1 MCLRRVEAERVSDG
15 TDVYLQKSCPE
26 HGEFS
31 TVLWRG
37 VKSYLAWTGGMSST
51 EKPGSDDKHAPG
63 EGCPFECGL
72 CDEHLQ
78 STCCVILEV
87 TNRCNLSCPVCF
99 ANAEAQFS
107 ADLSFDAI
115 LDRCRSLLERV
126 GRFNLQ
132 LSGGEPTMRND
143 LPEIVSAVRALGVP
157 FVQLNTNGLRLAAE
171 PEYAAELQQAGLD
184 CVFLQFDGVS
194 DDVYAALRGRSL
206 FDRKLD
212 AIHNCAKAQLGVVLV
227 PTLVPGVNTGEIGA
241 ILRFACAHLP
251 AIRAVHFQPV
261 SFFGRY
267 PHWTDAHNSEANE
280 FRTPGNACR
289 ITIPEILDAI
299 ETQTGGMFRVEDFRA
314 PMAEHASCS
323 FQGRFHIGEDGM
335 VRPAAQSASS
345 CCSAPQPL
353 VKLGAAPAA
362 KSTDSSS
369 RARQAVARQWAFPA
383 PAPDAQDT
391 GTESFDAF
399 LAEGRRTLSISGMAF
414 QDAWNLD
421 VERLRRCF
429 LHVAASDGKL
439 IPLCAYNLTA
449 ADGTP
454 LYRGKN
460 TLHGEVAR

>member
-1 MCLRRVEAERVSDG
+1 
-15 TDVYLQKSCPE
+15 
-26 HGEFS
+26 
-31 TVLWRG
+31 
-37 VKSYLAWTGGMSST
+37 
-51 EKPGSDDKHAPG
+51 
-63 EGCPFECGL
+63 
-72 CDEHLQ
+72 
-78 STCCVILEV
+78 
-87 TNRCNLSCPVCF
+87 
-99 ANAEAQFS
+99 
-107 ADLSFDAI
+107 
-115 LDRCRSLLERV
+115 
-126 GRFNLQ
+126 
-132 LSGGEPTMRND
+132 
-143 LPEIVSAVRALGVP
+143 VRALGVP

-171 PEYAAELQQAGLD
+171 PEYAAELHQAGLD
-184 CVFLQFDGVS
+184 CVFLQFDGMS
-194 DDVYAALRGRSL
+194 DDVYSVLRGRSL
-206 FDRKLD
+206 FGTKLD
-212 AIHNCAKAQLGVVLV
+212 AIRNCAKAQLGVVLV

-267 PHWTDAHNSEANE
+267 PRWTDGQNSEADE
-280 FRTPGNACR
+280 FRAPDEDYR
-289 ITIPEILDAI
+289 ITTPEILEAI
-299 ETQTGGMFRVEDFRA
+299 ETQTGGIFRVEDFRA

-323 FQGRFHIGEDGM
+323 FQGRFQIGEDGT

-353 VKLGAAPAA
+353 VKLGVAPAA
-362 KSTDSSS
+362 KGADSSS

-383 PAPDAQDT
+383 PAPDAPDT

-429 LHVAASDGKL
+429 LHVAAADGKL

-449 ADGTP
+449 ADGTA

-460 TLHGEVAR
+460 TLQSEVVR